1 MADQVEVMQGIHKKP
16 GVNYPVLTPNLKGFQ
31 AAVSTAPHNSFISTA
46 ISTVGTDLLDFCP
59 SLIVRAAV
67 LYFCFL
73 KVKAGAQE
81 VAIFGAASE
90 LFSKKNINC
99 SVEESLQRFEEVTK
113 AAKAQGVLVRG

>member
-1 MADQVEVMQGIHKKP
+1 MLCVM
-16 GVNYPVLTPNLKGFQ
+16 
-31 AAVSTAPHNSFISTA
+31 
-46 ISTVGTDLLDFCP
+46 
-59 SLIVRAAV
+59 
-67 LYFCFL
+67 

-113 AAKAQGVLVRG
+113 AAKAQNIPVRG